1 MPGCIVDLT
10 AISVPYHSNSSFTM
24 PSQQLFARLFHDI
37 SDPRNHNI
45 GHVGIDM
52 LKADSVLRSP
62 QLRSSDDNDDKFEH
76 NKVATMVT
84 IDRHYIT
91 IYSSQT

>member
-52 LKADSVLRSP
+52 LKADSVLRSSAAQTTMISLNTIRL
-62 QLRSSDDNDDKFEH
+62 QLW
-76 NKVATMVT
+76 
-84 IDRHYIT
+84 
-91 IYSSQT
+91 